1 MVADPQAVVQALIAA
16 RTNGGGKA
24 ALRTLLAQAAEADP
38 ATAAVAQLLAQRDA
52 SLGEDESEQDD
63 DATVARQEAVERRR
77 TAVARLRGQLEGLT
91 DRIATLEA
99 RDVELAH
106 ALGACPS
113 CWGLEASCT
122 ICRGAGRPGWRLP
135 DQPLFE
141 VLVQPAVRRAMPRR
155 PRHPVGATPRV
166 VETQTTTP

>member
-16 RTNGGGKA
+16 RTKGGGKA
-24 ALRTLLAQAAEADP
+24 TLQTLLAQAAEADP
-38 ATAAVAQLLAQRDA
+38 ATA
-52 SLGEDESEQDD
+52 
-63 DATVARQEAVERRR
+63 
-77 TAVARLRGQLEGLT
+77 AVARLRGQLEGLT

-155 PRHPVGATPRV
+155 PR
-166 VETQTTTP
+166 Q